1 MTAAMSFTETGPVA
15 MAKRAPLLA
24 LGLLLTVIPTILST
38 AAQSWTK
45 EEGVHG
51 PLVLAVAG
59 WLIWRSWGELS
70 AQARPG
76 KLWLAVPTVL
86 IASVAY
92 VFGRAFN
99 FLIIEVAALLLA
111 LLAIAYAYVGHRVLM
126 KMWFP
131 IVFLVFVIPLPGWLL
146 DSMTQPLKIL
156 VSDVV
161 TWMLSAVGYPITQV
175 GVTLYIAQYQLLV
188 EDACAGLNSIISL
201 TAVGLTYIYLLH
213 NASWRYALL
222 LMLFLLPIAIAA
234 NVVRVI
240 ILVLL
245 TYYAGNEVA
254 QGYLHDFAGI
264 VTFVSA
270 LLLIFLLDTLLT
282 PIRRRLA
289 TRSDREK
296 SDAQKA

>member
-1 MTAAMSFTETGPVA
+1 MTAAMSFADTGLVATARRSPV
-15 MAKRAPLLA
+15 LA
-24 LGLLLTVIPTILST
+24 LGLLVTVLPTLFAMAT
-38 AAQSWTK
+38 QSWTR

-59 WLIWRSWGELS
+59 WLIWRSWGEL
-70 AQARPG
+70 APLARPG
-76 KLWLAVPTVL
+76 NPWLAFPVL
-86 IASVAY
+86 LVASAAY
-92 VFGRAFN
+92 VVGRAFN

-111 LLAIAYAYVGHRVLM
+111 LLAIAYAHVGHRVLM

-131 IVFLVFVIPLPGWLL
+131 ILFLVFVIPLPGWLL

-161 TWMLSAVGYPITQV
+161 TWLLAAAGYPITQV

-222 LMLFLLPIAIAA
+222 LMAFLLPIAIVA

-289 TRSDREK
+289 PVEK
-296 SDAQKA
+296 EAPHAQAA